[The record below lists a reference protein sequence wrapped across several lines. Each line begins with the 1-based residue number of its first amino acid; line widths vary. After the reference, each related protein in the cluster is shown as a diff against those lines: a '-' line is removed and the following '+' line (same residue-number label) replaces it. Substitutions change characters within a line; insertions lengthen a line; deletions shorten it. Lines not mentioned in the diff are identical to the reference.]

1 MLNHCTW
8 LPSDDPMPILQ
19 ALLLQASRSRLSNTV
34 RFLTAQTTGAR
45 GVAFHSWI
53 TICPPCR
60 TNVACGSAEFW
71 CPLAPGSHKG
81 LSSRVCGVQGGHALK
96 LQNVGVSWHLGEQ
109 LGWSTGIIMSY
120 HVYNPKSWDIIPTT
134 SMVPYH
140 LITGHLQV
148 GIYIY
153 IYIQYIYIYIYIYIS

>member
-1 MLNHCTW
+1 MTQCRSFKLSSSKPAEAAFPTRSASW
-8 LPSDDPMPILQ
+8 RRRLPVPEGWPSIRGLPSARLVVPTSHAAPQGFGVLSLQ
-19 ALLLQASRSRLSNTV
+19 V
-34 RFLTAQTTGAR
+34 LTKD
-45 GVAFHSWI
+45 F
-53 TICPPCR
+53 PP
-60 TNVACGSAEFW
+60 
-71 CPLAPGSHKG
+71 
-81 LSSRVCGVQGGHALK
+81 VCVWVQGGHALK

-153 IYIQYIYIYIYIYIS
+153 IYTYSIYIYIINTHTHIYIYR